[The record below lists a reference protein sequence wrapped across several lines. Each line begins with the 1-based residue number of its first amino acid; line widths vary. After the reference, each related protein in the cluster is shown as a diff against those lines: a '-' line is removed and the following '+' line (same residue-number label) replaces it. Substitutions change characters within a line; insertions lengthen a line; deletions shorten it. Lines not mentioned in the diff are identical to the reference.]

1 MNEYIELLTKIKDTF
16 VLPTVTD
23 GAVEMIRNTF
33 VVGFLLVLISGI
45 VFVELEEVRKVNK
58 FLSTIQGVSAFMLL
72 VGFTTIIVSMMSMGL
87 HGSSHLNELSKESK
101 VVVSNYV
108 SEMNDREYSRLEKL
122 VKLYGNNLTDND
134 ETIKQINKHLVETV
148 GK

>member
-1 MNEYIELLTKIKDTF
+1 MNEYIELLTKIKDML
-16 VLPTVTD
+16 VSPSITD
-23 GAVEMIRNTF
+23 GFVEMIRNTF
-33 VVGFLLVLISGI
+33 VAGVLLALTSGM
-45 VFVELEEVRKVNK
+45 VFVLLEEVNKVNK
-58 FLSTIQGVSAFMLL
+58 FLATIQGVSAFIFIAGLA
-72 VGFTTIIVSMMSMGL
+72 TTIVSMMSMSL

-108 SEMNDREYSRLEKL
+108 SEMNDQEYSRLEKL
-122 VKLYGNNLTDND
+122 VKLYGNDLTDND

>member
-1 MNEYIELLTKIKDTF
+1 MNEYIELLTKIKDTL

-33 VVGFLLVLISGI
+33 IVGFLLVLISGI
-45 VFVELEEVRKVNK
+45 VFVKLEEVRKVNK

-72 VGFTTIIVSMMSMGL
+72 VGFTTIIVSMMSIGL

-108 SEMNDREYSRLEKL
+108 SEMNDQEYSRLEKL
-122 VKLYGNNLTDND
+122 VKLYGNNLSSND
-134 ETIKQINKHLVETV
+134 KTIKQINKHLVETI

>member
-1 MNEYIELLTKIKDTF
+1 MNEYIELLTKIKEMGIS
-16 VLPTVTD
+16 PSITD
-23 GAVEMIRNTF
+23 GFVEMIRNTF
-33 VVGFLLVLISGI
+33 VAGVLLALTSGM
-45 VFVELEEVRKVNK
+45 VFVLLEEVNKVNK
-58 FLSTIQGVSAFMLL
+58 FLATIQGVSAFIFIAGLA
-72 VGFTTIIVSMMSMGL
+72 TTIVSMMSMSL

-108 SEMNDREYSRLEKL
+108 SEMNDQEYSRLEKL
-122 VKLYGNNLTDND
+122 VKLYGNDLTDND